1 MLKRNTS
8 APSTRTTGAR
18 NCVAAAIGALLLASH
33 APGLAAIVDESG
45 AKLAPTKDSNAAGTA
60 TFSSAGKDGV
70 RIKIEVSGLKP
81 GSEHGWHVHE
91 KGDCSAP
98 DATSAGGHFSLQGQQ
113 HGPQEGDKYHAGDLG
128 NLKADA
134 QGKASKTLL
143 VPDSKLTLASGPA
156 KKPRHAGA
164 FTPTRLQRG
173 CEAAGLQNLDVRSLF
188 AFGAG
193 DHVKRNLLV
202 LLEGLETRPLDCGM
216 MCKDV
221 FTTAIRADE
230 AETLRIIE
238 PLDCT
243 CTHLLS

>member
-45 AKLAPTKDSNAAGTA
+45 EAVAKLAPTKDSNAAGTA

-156 KKPRHAGA
+156 SVVGKAVIVHGGPDDLKSQPSGNSGPRIACGVVERQAAKGGTLPTKPPA
-164 FTPTRLQRG
+164 
-173 CEAAGLQNLDVRSLF
+173 
-188 AFGAG
+188 
-193 DHVKRNLLV
+193 K
-202 LLEGLETRPLDCGM
+202 
-216 MCKDV
+216 
-221 FTTAIRADE
+221 
-230 AETLRIIE
+230 
-238 PLDCT
+238 
-243 CTHLLS
+243 